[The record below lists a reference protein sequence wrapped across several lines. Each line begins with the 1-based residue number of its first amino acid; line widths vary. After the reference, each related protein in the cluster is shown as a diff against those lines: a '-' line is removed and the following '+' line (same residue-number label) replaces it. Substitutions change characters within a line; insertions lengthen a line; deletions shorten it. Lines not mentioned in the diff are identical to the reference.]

1 MTVSA
6 IGGVA
11 ASQVLEQATT
21 RPEALDNLAD
31 RFSRMVQQQPT
42 PQVPNETEAGSR
54 SAVSHFIQAQEG
66 VMRQTFDKVRSFSLQ
81 APAMNPSELA
91 SRQIELTYQLAMV
104 QVQFNAGVYISQSS
118 KSGLQTLMKN
128 Q

>member
-6 IGGVA
+6 IGGVS
-11 ASQVLEQATT
+11 ASQVLDQASA
-21 RPEALDNLAD
+21 RPDALNDLAD
-31 RFSRMVQQQPT
+31 RFTRMVQQQPT
-42 PQVPNETEAGSR
+42 APVPHDTEAGSR
-54 SAVSHFIQAQEG
+54 SMVSHFIEAQEG
-66 VMRQTFDKVRSFSLQ
+66 VMRQTFDKVRAFSLE

>member
-6 IGGVA
+6 VGSVTA
-11 ASQVLEQATT
+11 TQVLDQAAT
-21 RPEALDNLAD
+21 RPDALGNLAD
-31 RFSRMVQQQPT
+31 RFSRMVQEQPAAPT
-42 PQVPNETEAGSR
+42 PQDTEAGSR
-54 SAVSHFIQAQEG
+54 STVSHFIHAQEG
-66 VMRQTFDKVRSFSLQ
+66 VLRQTFDKVRSFSLE

-104 QVQFNAGVYISQSS
+104 QVQFNAGVYISQST

>member
-6 IGGVA
+6 VGGVA
-11 ASQVLEQATT
+11 ASQVMEQATN
-21 RPEALDNLAD
+21 RPEALNNLAD
-31 RFSRMVQQQPT
+31 QFSRMVQQQPAA
-42 PQVPNETEAGSR
+42 QVPNETEAGAR
-54 SAVSHFIQAQEG
+54 SMVSHFIEAQEG
-66 VMRQTFDKVRSFSLQ
+66 VMRQTFDKVRAFSLE

>member
-6 IGGVA
+6 IGSVSATQVMDQA
-11 ASQVLEQATT
+11 AT
-21 RPEALDNLAD
+21 RPDSLSGLAD
-31 RFSRMVQQQPT
+31 RFNRMVQEQPT
-42 PQVPNETEAGSR
+42 QPMPHDTEVGAR
-54 SAVSHFIQAQEG
+54 SPVSHFISAQEG
-66 VMRQTFDKVRSFSLQ
+66 VLRQTFDSVRSFSLQ
-81 APAMNPSELA
+81 APSMNPSELA
-91 SRQIELTYQLAMV
+91 SRQIELTYQLSMV

>member
-6 IGGVA
+6 IDGVS
-11 ASQVLEQATT
+11 ASQVLEQATS
-21 RPEALDNLAD
+21 RPEALNDLAD
-31 RFSRMVQQQPT
+31 RFSRMMQQQPAA
-42 PQVPNETEAGSR
+42 PVPNETEAGSR
-54 SAVSHFIQAQEG
+54 SMVSHFIESQEG
-66 VMRQTFDKVRSFSLQ
+66 VMRQTFDKVRAFSLE

-91 SRQIELTYQLAMV
+91 SRQMELTYQLAMV
-104 QVQFNAGVYISQSS
+104 QVQFNAGVYVSQSS

>member
-6 IGGVA
+6 IGSVTA
-11 ASQVLEQATT
+11 TQVVEQAA
-21 RPEALDNLAD
+21 RQPDALGNLAD
-31 RFSRMVQQQPT
+31 RFSRMLQEQPSA
-42 PQVPNETEAGSR
+42 PVPNQTEAGSH
-54 SAVSHFIQAQEG
+54 SVVSHFLQAQEG
-66 VMRQTFDKVRSFSLQ
+66 VMRQTYDQVRSFSLQ
-81 APAMNPSELA
+81 APSMNPSELA
-91 SRQIELTYQLAMV
+91 SRQIELSYQLAMV

>member
-6 IGGVA
+6 IDGVSA
-11 ASQVLEQATT
+11 LQVLDQATA
-21 RPEALDNLAD
+21 RPEALNDLAD
-31 RFSRMVQQQPT
+31 RFSRMVQQQPAA
-42 PQVPNETEAGSR
+42 PVPNDAEAGSR
-54 SAVSHFIQAQEG
+54 SMVSHFIEAQEG
-66 VMRQTFDKVRSFSLQ
+66 VMRQTFDKVRAFSLE

-104 QVQFNAGVYISQSS
+104 QVQFNAGVYVSQSS

>member
-6 IGGVA
+6 VGSVTA
-11 ASQVLEQATT
+11 TQVLDQAAT
-21 RPEALDNLAD
+21 RPEPLGNLAD
-31 RFSRMVQQQPT
+31 RFSRMVQEQPAAPT
-42 PQVPNETEAGSR
+42 PHDTEAGSR
-54 SAVSHFIQAQEG
+54 STVSHFLQAQEG
-66 VMRQTFDKVRSFSLQ
+66 VLRQTFDKVRSFSLE

-91 SRQIELTYQLAMV
+91 SRQIDLTYQLAMV
-104 QVQFNAGVYISQSS
+104 QVQFNAGVYISQST

>member
-6 IGGVA
+6 IGSVTATQVVDNA
-11 ASQVLEQATT
+11 AA
-21 RPEALDNLAD
+21 RPDALGQLAD
-31 RFSRMVQQQPT
+31 RFSRMVQEQPSA
-42 PQVPNETEAGSR
+42 PVPNGTEAGSR
-54 SAVSHFIQAQEG
+54 STVSHFIEAQEG
-66 VMRQTFDKVRSFSLQ
+66 VMRQTYDKVRAFSLE

>member
-1 MTVSA
+1 
-6 IGGVA
+6 
-11 ASQVLEQATT
+11 
-21 RPEALDNLAD
+21 
-31 RFSRMVQQQPT
+31 MVQERPAA
-42 PQVPNETEAGSR
+42 PVPNGTEAGSR
-54 SAVSHFIQAQEG
+54 SMVSHFIEAQEG
-66 VMRQTFDKVRSFSLQ
+66 VMRQTFDKVRAFTLQ

-91 SRQIELTYQLAMV
+91 SHQIELTYQLAMV